1 MEQEII
7 QKQGDCIR
15 EFPCV
20 LAHQDT
26 TSLKTSPDSLRELW
40 EMLRSCRVV
49 PSSLRASSPFWG
61 YR

>member
-26 TSLKTSPDSLRELW
+26 TSLKTSPDSLRI
-40 EMLRSCRVV
+40 MGDVKIV
-49 PSSLRASSPFWG
+49 PG
-61 YR
+61 CTI